1 MDRVGGHANL
11 VETLKKNGE
20 QETSQIVRS
29 GTKTLSIHS
38 CKKCKIL
45 ILGRMGHGKSTLGNK
60 IANSD
65 GNFELN
71 CEVYPQT
78 CKSLSV
84 ISSGTKSQNYLIS
97 IYVHRGLFEG
107 AATVTT
113 LASDVPPSLNLLFY
127 VLKSGH
133 SFAEE
138 ERKILEEISS
148 KWNLSGISALVL
160 THCEDL
166 SEEERKHK
174 ISQFKKDHPS
184 VAELMGE
191 GILAVGFPDNSHIQ
205 PGSELSQR
213 MEEDKK
219 KLRQLIYSCDE
230 PVHIPQPPQEE
241 SRQPPGTQIENTQ
254 PPPTVVDPQN
264 EIKNTQPPR
273 NRSRRSFR
281 CSIL

>member
-1 MDRVGGHANL
+1 MATKAAKLSISDLADVIAALQGFNEPYLLGIQLRIDTAILKAIEKDYPGNSNRQQTEVIEYWLRNSLKASWSRLANAVDRVGGHANL

-65 GNFELN
+65 GNFEIN

-78 CKSLSV
+78 CNSLSV

-107 AATVTT
+107 ATTVTT
-113 LASDVPPSLNLLFY
+113 LASDVPSSLNLLFY

-138 ERKILEEISS
+138 ERKFWKKFQVNGTSAEYQ
-148 KWNLSGISALVL
+148 LS
-160 THCEDL
+160 
-166 SEEERKHK
+166 
-174 ISQFKKDHPS
+174 F
-184 VAELMGE
+184 
-191 GILAVGFPDNSHIQ
+191 
-205 PGSELSQR
+205 
-213 MEEDKK
+213 
-219 KLRQLIYSCDE
+219 
-230 PVHIPQPPQEE
+230 
-241 SRQPPGTQIENTQ
+241 
-254 PPPTVVDPQN
+254 
-264 EIKNTQPPR
+264 
-273 NRSRRSFR
+273 
-281 CSIL
+281 